1 MAKEKA
7 LTRIPG
13 VGPSNA
19 KGLPGV
25 AYCRAVNKSGGALTA
40 GMVLVFDP
48 TAANVGAGKPVPVTT
63 TTTAN
68 HALPCGAVP
77 AGSPSIPNGATFVM
91 QIAGLHTALLVDGT
105 TDLANGDPLSTFTTA
120 GVAAKGSNS
129 TAAGVRGRFAVYC
142 DAAYTSD
149 ATTAAKKAF
158 LTNQL
163 GLIPD

>member
-1 MAKEKA
+1 MAKSKR
-7 LTRIPG
+7 LTQVPG
-13 VGPSNA
+13 LGPSNA

-40 GMVLVFDP
+40 GMVLVFAP
-48 TAANVGAGKPVPVTT
+48 TAANIGAGLPVPVKTT
-63 TTTAN
+63 TTQNDPLA
-68 HALPCGAVP
+68 CGAVP

-120 GVAAKGSNS
+120 GVACKGANT
-129 TAAGVRGRFAVYC
+129 TAVGVRGRFAVYC
-142 DAAYTSD
+142 DAAYTTD
-149 ATTAAKKAF
+149 ATTTGKKAY

-163 GLIPD
+163 GLTPD